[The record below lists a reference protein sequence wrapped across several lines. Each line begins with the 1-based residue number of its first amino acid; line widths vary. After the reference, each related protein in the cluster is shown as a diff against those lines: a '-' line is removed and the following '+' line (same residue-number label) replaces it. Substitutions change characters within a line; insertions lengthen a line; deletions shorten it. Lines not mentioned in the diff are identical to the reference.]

1 MSTIRYRYDSNR
13 FFQPRFT
20 PPAELAPG
28 GDARAFHRALPG
40 YAPTPLVSM
49 PVLAEALGLKSVWVK
64 DESKRFGLNA
74 FKALGASYAVYKFL
88 KSQADARREW
98 VFATATDGNHGRAV
112 AWTARRLGHKA
123 VVFVPRNT
131 VKARIDAIR
140 GEGAEVAV
148 VDGTYDETVKHAAA
162 ESEKHGWQVI
172 SDTAYPGYMQIPA
185 WIMEGYT
192 TLFEEAQ
199 EQIGALGVGGPHA
212 VFVQAGVGGLACS
225 AALFYQRF
233 ASRAAEQGAEKSAE
247 KGAEKGAE
255 KIDPVLVSPVLISV
269 EPLDADCLL
278 ESIAS
283 PDGSIRQAKGGQN
296 SIMAGLNCGTPS
308 LLAWPVIRSAFRGFL
323 AVDDDYAK
331 AAMRRLAGGTG
342 GDASVVAEGDASV
355 VAGESGAAG
364 LAGLLALCQEP
375 GLESAR
381 KELGLG
387 KNSRVLILNT
397 EGDTDPENY
406 RRIVV
411 KPASGGSQ

>member
-1 MSTIRYRYDSNR
+1 MSTARYRYDSNR

-20 PPAELAPG
+20 APAELAP
-28 GDARAFHRALPG
+28 GDARAFHRTLPG

-49 PVLAEALGLKSVWVK
+49 PILAEALGLKSVWVK

-74 FKALGASYAVYKFL
+74 FKALGASYAIYKFL
-88 KSQADARREW
+88 QLQVDARREW

-123 VVFVPRNT
+123 VVFVPSNT

-140 GEGAEVAV
+140 GEGAEVVV
-148 VDGTYDETVKHAAA
+148 VDGTYDETVKRAAA

-199 EQIGALGVGGPHA
+199 EQIVAFGVGGPNA
-212 VFVQAGVGGLACS
+212 VFVQAGVGGLACA

-233 ASRAAEQGAEKSAE
+233 ASSAAK
-247 KGAEKGAE
+247 KGAEKGAD
-255 KIDPVLVSPVLISV
+255 KIAENVAETVDPVLVSV

-323 AVDDDYAK
+323 AVDDAYAE
-331 AAMRRLAGGTG
+331 AAMRRLASGIG
-342 GDASVVAEGDASV
+342 GDAKV

-364 LAGLLALCQEP
+364 LAGMLALCQEP

-397 EGDTDPENY
+397 EGDTDPANY
-406 RRIVV
+406 RRIVG
-411 KPASGGSQ
+411 KPIPEARP